1 MALDIQNFIL
11 LFYVLPGFLVYAIV
25 YRLLNIESK
34 KDTFSTTLISLFL
47 SLIIFSI
54 LSFLGTKNLINI
66 KIIDWRLTL
75 ATILI
80 IFVLIITSIMFL
92 KWVLPWLE
100 NKIQIF
106 DSIKYS
112 TLDVFSDVLAD
123 RIRRVGKSPIWVCV
137 CTKDNLIYSG
147 YVKRQGL
154 LTDNKKAIYIKDV
167 LLLNSKAKDYRI
179 EEFEGILF
187 VEDNIKWVSLV
198 KDNSDK
204 IDSDKT

>member
-1 MALDIQNFIL
+1 MALDIQSFIL

-54 LSFLGTKNLINI
+54 LSFLGTKNLIDIN
-66 KIIDWRLTL
+66 IIDWRLTL

-179 EEFEGILF
+179 NEFEGILF

-198 KDNSDK
+198 KNNSDNQ
-204 IDSDKT
+204 

>member
-1 MALDIQNFIL
+1 MVLDIQNFIL

-54 LSFLGTKNLINI
+54 LSFLGTKNVINI
-66 KIIDWRLTL
+66 NIIEWRLTL
-75 ATILI
+75 ATILV
-80 IFVLIITSIMFL
+80 IFVLIITAIMFL

-179 EEFEGILF
+179 DEFEGILF
-187 VEDNIKWVSLV
+187 VEENIKWVSLV
-198 KDNSDK
+198 KNNSDNQ
-204 IDSDKT
+204 